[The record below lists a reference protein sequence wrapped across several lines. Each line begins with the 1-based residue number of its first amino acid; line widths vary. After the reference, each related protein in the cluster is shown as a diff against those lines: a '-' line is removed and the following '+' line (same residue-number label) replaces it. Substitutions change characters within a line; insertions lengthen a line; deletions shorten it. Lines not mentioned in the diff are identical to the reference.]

1 MRPEIFAL
9 AAAIFWSLGS
19 AFGKKGMAVAGLSPE
34 QGLFL
39 RLGLSALLVLLLVLP
54 RIGEYARA
62 WSTAEGKKGI
72 LMILAFEGVVA
83 GTLGMLAFYRAL
95 RQGELSRVVPLA
107 FTTPLWG
114 FLLGVAFLGEKA
126 SALKVGGVLAMLL
139 GIVLLNL

>member
-19 AFGKKGMAVAGLSPE
+19 AFGKKGMAMAGLSSE

-39 RLGLSALLVLLLVLP
+39 RLGLSAILVFLLVLP
-54 RIGEYARA
+54 RIGQYVQA
-62 WSTAEGKKGI
+62 WSTPDGKKGM
-72 LMILAFEGVVA
+72 LLILAFEGVVA
-83 GTLGMLAFYRAL
+83 GTLGMLAFYTAI

-107 FTTPLWG
+107 FSTPLWG
-114 FLLGVAFLGEKA
+114 FLLGIVLQGERVT
-126 SALKVGGVLAMLL
+126 ALKAGGVVAMLL